1 MEQEI
6 SATPAQVF
14 ALLADP
20 AGHVLLDGSGTVRAS
35 RAGNPPL
42 LELGSRFGMD
52 MHLGVPYRMQ
62 NTVVEFEQDRVI
74 AWCHPGKHRWRWEIE
89 PVGDGSSSLVT
100 ETFDW
105 STSLAPRLIELVRYP
120 ERHLPSI
127 EKSLQRLDAYVSHR
141 AAGV

>member
-1 MEQEI
+1 MEEEI

-62 NTVVEFEQDRVI
+62 NTVVEFEQDRRI
-74 AWCHPGKHRWRWEIE
+74 AWQQGWGRHVWRYELT
-89 PVGDGSSSLVT
+89 PTDNGTLVR

-105 STSLAPRLIELVRYP
+105 STSRTKWVLALMRAPRKNMVSMRAT
-120 ERHLPSI
+120 
-127 EKSLQRLDAYVSHR
+127 LQRMQEHFSHADR
-141 AAGV
+141 V